1 MLAGRVAERALL
13 DRLLQDVRTGQSAV
27 RVLRGEA
34 GIGKTAL
41 LDYAVERAQGY
52 RVVRAVGV
60 ESEMELPF
68 AGLQLLCAPLLDAL
82 ERLPSPQREALG
94 TAVGLSS
101 SARPDR
107 FLVGLAVLSLLSDAA
122 EPQPLLCV
130 VDDAQWLDRS
140 TAQVLAFIARRLEA
154 ESIAFLFAERETPTL
169 DELDGL
175 PDMRLEGLS
184 DADARELLRAVTTG
198 PLDQSVRERIV
209 AETRG
214 NPLALLELPRG
225 MSPAKLAG
233 GFGVASTLEVPR
245 RIEASFR
252 ERVKRLP
259 PDSQQLLLLAAAE
272 PIGDPTLL
280 WRAAT
285 ELGISME
292 AAHPLEP
299 GDFLSLGAR
308 ITFRH
313 PLLRSAIYDGASNV
327 DRRMVHRAL
336 ATATNPESDPDR
348 RAWHLAQATVGLD
361 DDVADELERSAARA
375 QDRGG
380 LAAAGA
386 FLEKATLLTP
396 DAARRAERAL
406 AAAEAQHQAGAPG
419 IALRLL
425 AGAEVGSL
433 DEIQRARVCLL
444 RGRIAFSSS
453 NGRDA
458 PPLLLD
464 AARQLETH
472 DVALARDAYLEA
484 LVAGLFVGR
493 LGGEVGVVQVAEAAH
508 LAPAS
513 SGRPSDLLLDG
524 FAVAITDSY
533 AAGAPLLKR
542 AVRAF
547 RCEDLP
553 THDAIRWLWPATH
566 AAHDLW
572 DDESWELLSAR
583 HVKIARDVGA
593 LTVLP
598 LALSARLGIHLYAGE
613 LVIAASLVEEIAA
626 VSEATR
632 NRIPPYGALVL
643 AAWQGREAEAREL
656 IRTVSA
662 DLGPRGEG
670 MGLTLVEHATA
681 VLYNGLGRYHE
692 ACEAARRGAA
702 HSQELAFS
710 TWSLVQLVE
719 AAVRSD
725 QAELAHDALRRLVQ
739 TTEPSGTD
747 WALGTQARC
756 RALVSSSDAADGFYR
771 DAIDHL
777 GRTRLRGELAR
788 AHLLYGEWLRRARR
802 RLDAREHLRVAVEMF
817 TAMGME
823 AFAGR
828 AARELAATGE
838 RARKR
843 RVETREDLTPQEAQI
858 ARLASEGRSN
868 PEIGAQLFISPRTAE
883 YHLRKVFPKLGIS
896 SRRDLRG
903 ALQAAGRAG
912 SAA

>member
-1 MLAGRVAERALL
+1 M
-13 DRLLQDVRTGQSAV
+13 
-27 RVLRGEA
+27 
-34 GIGKTAL
+34 
-41 LDYAVERAQGY
+41 
-52 RVVRAVGV
+52 
-60 ESEMELPF
+60 
-68 AGLQLLCAPLLDAL
+68 
-82 ERLPSPQREALG
+82 
-94 TAVGLSS
+94 
-101 SARPDR
+101 
-107 FLVGLAVLSLLSDAA
+107 LSLLSDAA
-122 EPQPLLCV
+122 ETQPLLCV

-198 PLDQSVRERIV
+198 PLDQSVRERII

-233 GFGVASTLEVPR
+233 GFGVASTLGLPR

-259 PDSQQLLLLAAAE
+259 ADSQLLLLLAAAE

-299 GDFLSLGAR
+299 GDLLSLGAR

-348 RAWHLAQATVGLD
+348 RAWHLAQATEGLD

-396 DAARRAERAL
+396 DAARRAERTL

-425 AGAEVGSL
+425 AGVEVGSL

-453 NGRDA
+453 HGRDA

-472 DVALARDAYLEA
+472 DVALARDTYLEA

-508 LAPAS
+508 RAPAS

-524 FAVAITDSY
+524 FA
-533 AAGAPLLKR
+533 
-542 AVRAF
+542 
-547 RCEDLP
+547 
-553 THDAIRWLWPATH
+553 W
-566 AAHDLW
+566 
-572 DDESWELLSAR
+572 
-583 HVKIARDVGA
+583 
-593 LTVLP
+593 
-598 LALSARLGIHLYAGE
+598 
-613 LVIAASLVEEIAA
+613 
-626 VSEATR
+626 
-632 NRIPPYGALVL
+632 
-643 AAWQGREAEAREL
+643 
-656 IRTVSA
+656 
-662 DLGPRGEG
+662 
-670 MGLTLVEHATA
+670 
-681 VLYNGLGRYHE
+681 
-692 ACEAARRGAA
+692 
-702 HSQELAFS
+702 
-710 TWSLVQLVE
+710 
-719 AAVRSD
+719 RS
-725 QAELAHDALRRLVQ
+725 
-739 TTEPSGTD
+739 P
-747 WALGTQARC
+747 
-756 RALVSSSDAADGFYR
+756 
-771 DAIDHL
+771 
-777 GRTRLRGELAR
+777 
-788 AHLLYGEWLRRARR
+788 
-802 RLDAREHLRVAVEMF
+802 
-817 TAMGME
+817 TAMPP
-823 AFAGR
+823 AH
-828 AARELAATGE
+828 
-838 RARKR
+838 
-843 RVETREDLTPQEAQI
+843 
-858 ARLASEGRSN
+858 RS
-868 PEIGAQLFISPRTAE
+868 
-883 YHLRKVFPKLGIS
+883 
-896 SRRDLRG
+896 
-903 ALQAAGRAG
+903 
-912 SAA
+912 

>member
-1 MLAGRVAERALL
+1 M
-13 DRLLQDVRTGQSAV
+13 
-27 RVLRGEA
+27 
-34 GIGKTAL
+34 
-41 LDYAVERAQGY
+41 
-52 RVVRAVGV
+52 
-60 ESEMELPF
+60 
-68 AGLQLLCAPLLDAL
+68 
-82 ERLPSPQREALG
+82 
-94 TAVGLSS
+94 
-101 SARPDR
+101 
-107 FLVGLAVLSLLSDAA
+107 
-122 EPQPLLCV
+122 
-130 VDDAQWLDRS
+130 
-140 TAQVLAFIARRLEA
+140 
-154 ESIAFLFAERETPTL
+154 
-169 DELDGL
+169 
-175 PDMRLEGLS
+175 
-184 DADARELLRAVTTG
+184 
-198 PLDQSVRERIV
+198 
-209 AETRG
+209 
-214 NPLALLELPRG
+214 
-225 MSPAKLAG
+225 
-233 GFGVASTLEVPR
+233 
-245 RIEASFR
+245 
-252 ERVKRLP
+252 
-259 PDSQQLLLLAAAE
+259 
-272 PIGDPTLL
+272 
-280 WRAAT
+280 
-285 ELGISME
+285 
-292 AAHPLEP
+292 
-299 GDFLSLGAR
+299 
-308 ITFRH
+308 
-313 PLLRSAIYDGASNV
+313 
-327 DRRMVHRAL
+327 
-336 ATATNPESDPDR
+336 
-348 RAWHLAQATVGLD
+348 
-361 DDVADELERSAARA
+361 
-375 QDRGG
+375 
-380 LAAAGA
+380 
-386 FLEKATLLTP
+386 
-396 DAARRAERAL
+396 
-406 AAAEAQHQAGAPG
+406 
-419 IALRLL
+419 
-425 AGAEVGSL
+425 
-433 DEIQRARVCLL
+433 
-444 RGRIAFSSS
+444 
-453 NGRDA
+453 
-458 PPLLLD
+458 
-464 AARQLETH
+464 
-472 DVALARDAYLEA
+472 
-484 LVAGLFVGR
+484 
-493 LGGEVGVVQVAEAAH
+493 
-508 LAPAS
+508 
-513 SGRPSDLLLDG
+513 
-524 FAVAITDSY
+524 AITNGY

-598 LALSARLGIHLYAGE
+598 LALSARLGLHLYAGE

-626 VSEATR
+626 VTEATR

-681 VLYNGLGRYHE
+681 VLYNGLGRYQE

-747 WALGTQARC
+747 WALGIQARS

-828 AARELAATGE
+828 AARELSATGE

-843 RVETREDLTPQEAQI
+843 IVETREDLTPQGAHI

-868 PEIGAQLFISPRTAE
+868 PEIGAQLFISPRTVE
-883 YHLRKVFPKLGIS
+883 YHLHKVFPKLGIS